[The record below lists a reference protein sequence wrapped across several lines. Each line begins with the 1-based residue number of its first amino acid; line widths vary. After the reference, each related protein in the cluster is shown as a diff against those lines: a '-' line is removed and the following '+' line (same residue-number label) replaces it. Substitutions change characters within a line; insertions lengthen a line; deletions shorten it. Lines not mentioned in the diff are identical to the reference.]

1 MGKKKYADFIKFS
14 LPKENVEIKK
24 EERKENKNSFIDE
37 KGHVTLDSISNNR
50 EWFYDKT
57 IDDIA
62 EFLSE
67 YGYIFKKRDS
77 KRKTKGSKAMIL
89 EIINTSKERN
99 ISQIQVSPESK
110 RHGNVS
116 YVKISTIDI
125 GKIKVVNG
133 TKDKYKTDGKENAT
147 ILFRR

>member
-1 MGKKKYADFIKFS
+1 
-14 LPKENVEIKK
+14 
-24 EERKENKNSFIDE
+24 
-37 KGHVTLDSISNNR
+37 
-50 EWFYDKT
+50 
-57 IDDIA
+57 
-62 EFLSE
+62 
-67 YGYIFKKRDS
+67 
-77 KRKTKGSKAMIL
+77 MIL